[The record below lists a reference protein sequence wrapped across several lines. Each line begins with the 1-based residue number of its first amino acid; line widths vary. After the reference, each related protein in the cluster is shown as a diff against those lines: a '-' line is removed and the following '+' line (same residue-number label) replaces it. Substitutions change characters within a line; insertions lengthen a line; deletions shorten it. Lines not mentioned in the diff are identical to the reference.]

1 MKILETKQGAVTVI
15 KPSGPLTQADA
26 TEFRTLAMKALEI
39 NLGRILVD
47 MSAIPFVDS
56 MGLEALTDLT
66 EEMTKSGQQL
76 KLCATN
82 KTLREVLTLT
92 GLSPQ
97 FEHFDDVNTAVRSF
111 L

>member
-1 MKILETKQGAVTVI
+1 MKILETKQGAVTVL

-26 TEFRTLAMKALEI
+26 TEFKNAAMKVLES
-39 NLGRILVD
+39 NLGRMLVD

-56 MGLEALTDLT
+56 MGLEALYDLT
-66 EEMTKSGQQL
+66 EEMTKSGQML
-76 KLCATN
+76 KLCASN
-82 KTLREVLTLT
+82 KTLREVLNLT
-92 GLSPQ
+92 GLSPL

>member
-1 MKILETKQGAVTVI
+1 MKIAETKQGAVTVI

-26 TEFRTLAMKALEI
+26 TEFKNTAMKALES

-47 MSAIPFVDS
+47 VSAIPFVDS
-56 MGLEALTDLT
+56 MGLEALYDLT
-66 EEMTKSGQQL
+66 EEMTKSGQML
-76 KLCATN
+76 KLCAEN
-82 KTLREVLTLT
+82 KTLREVLNLT
-92 GLSPQ
+92 GMSAM

>member
-1 MKILETKQGAVTVI
+1 MKIIETKQGAVTVI

-26 TEFRTLAMKALEI
+26 TEFRTLTMKALES

-56 MGLEALTDLT
+56 MGLEALADLT
-66 EEMTKSGQQL
+66 EEMTKSGQVL

-82 KTLREVLTLT
+82 KTLREVMTLT
-92 GLSPQ
+92 GLSPM

>member
-1 MKILETKQGAVTVI
+1 MKIQESKQGAVTVL
-15 KPSGPLTQADA
+15 KPTGPLQQQDAADFKVA
-26 TEFRTLAMKALEI
+26 AMRVLEG
-39 NLGRILVD
+39 NLGRFLVD

-56 MGLEALTDLT
+56 LGLEALVDVT
-66 EEMTKSGQQL
+66 EELQKSGQML

-82 KTLREVLTLT
+82 KTLREVFTLT
-92 GLSPQ
+92 GVNTV

>member
-1 MKILETKQGAVTVI
+1 MKIQETKQGAVTVL
-15 KPSGPLTQADA
+15 KPSGPLTQGDA
-26 TEFRTLAMKALEI
+26 AEFKTAALRAVES
-39 NLGRILVD
+39 NLGRMLVD

-56 MGLEALTDLT
+56 LGLEAMLDVT
-66 EEMTKSGQQL
+66 EELQKSGQML

-82 KTLREVLTLT
+82 KTLREVFTLT
-92 GLSPQ
+92 GINTM

>member
-1 MKILETKQGAVTVI
+1 MKIIETKQGAVTVV
-15 KPSGPLTQADA
+15 KPTGPLTQNDA
-26 TEFRTLAMKALEI
+26 TEFKQAAMKVLES
-39 NLGRILVD
+39 NLGRMLVD

-56 MGLEALTDLT
+56 VGLEALVDLT
-66 EEMTKSGQQL
+66 EEMTRSGQML
-76 KLCATN
+76 KLCAAN

-92 GLSPQ
+92 GVSPM

>member
-1 MKILETKQGAVTVI
+1 MKIQETKQGAVTVL
-15 KPSGPLTQADA
+15 KPAGPLTQADA
-26 TEFRTLAMKALEI
+26 TEFKRVAQKVLET
-39 NLGRILVD
+39 NLGRMLVD

-56 MGLEALTDLT
+56 LGLEVMLELT
-66 EEMTKSGQQL
+66 EQMQQSGQML

-92 GLSPQ
+92 GIGGS
-97 FEHFDDVNTAVRSF
+97 FEHFDDVTTAVRSF